1 MRARYRRVLDTC
13 AGAVSFASS
22 LRLRQGVGMDPR
34 LAGSV
39 PVMPALVLTGPLA
52 DWHCHALSVWDRRS
66 PVNVW
71 ERRSPVKVS
80 RGNGHP
86 SSSWVTESDWC
97 VPSLYPVND
106 GAGIYATGYL
116 QTGTFRALVSEPS
129 TPTAATPDTNRIDNV
144 LRGNFG
150 A

>member
-13 AGAVSFASS
+13 AGAVSFALS
-22 LRLRQGVGMDPR
+22 LRLRQGVGMDPQ

-52 DWHCHALSVWDRRS
+52 DWHCHALSA
-66 PVNVW
+66 W

-86 SSSWVTESDWC
+86 GSSWVTESDWC
-97 VPSLYPVND
+97 EPSLYPVND